1 MEKTIKSLNI
11 VAAALLI
18 VNLGVELW
26 DRFKP
31 QKQKKEEKETVDD
44 EDGPE
49 EECDE
54 EEQNSDFYTEAMAG
68 IYIKQQK
75 FEQALEIIRAISAD
89 NPKKSVYFA
98 EQIRYLELLVRLN
111 RNKK

>member
-11 VAAALLI
+11 VAAALI
-18 VNLGVELW
+18 IINLGIELY

-31 QKQKKEEKETVDD
+31 QKQTKDEKETTVDY

-54 EEQNSDFYTEAMAG
+54 EEID
-68 IYIKQQK
+68 K
-75 FEQALEIIRAISAD
+75 
-89 NPKKSVYFA
+89 
-98 EQIRYLELLVRLN
+98 
-111 RNKK
+111 

>member
-1 MEKTIKSLNI
+1 MRIE
-11 VAAALLI
+11 VAAHELATGEFLRI
-18 VNLGVELW
+18 VKH
-26 DRFKP
+26 RFEPEGTSKA
-31 QKQKKEEKETVDD
+31 EADD
-44 EDGPE
+44 LPPA

>member
-31 QKQKKEEKETVDD
+31 QKQTKDEKETVDD

-54 EEQNSDFYTEAMAG
+54 EEIDKWKGQYYRHHCNRAWDYSNDYQAKQKIMAG
-68 IYIKQQK
+68 IS
-75 FEQALEIIRAISAD
+75 EIETA
-89 NPKKSVYFA
+89 A
-98 EQIRYLELLVRLN
+98 EVI
-111 RNKK
+111 NKPF

>member
-18 VNLGVELW
+18 VNLAVELW

-31 QKQKKEEKETVDD
+31 QKQTKDEKETVDD

-49 EECDE
+49 EEYDE
-54 EEQNSDFYTEAMAG
+54 EEID
-68 IYIKQQK
+68 K
-75 FEQALEIIRAISAD
+75 
-89 NPKKSVYFA
+89 
-98 EQIRYLELLVRLN
+98 
-111 RNKK
+111 

>member
-31 QKQKKEEKETVDD
+31 QKTSKKRKASLIIPHHSTARKRTKKKTKTTTTTKSEKGNLIELIAVLA
-44 EDGPE
+44 
-49 EECDE
+49 
-54 EEQNSDFYTEAMAG
+54 EAVAAVLKN
-68 IYIKQQK
+68 YKK
-75 FEQALEIIRAISAD
+75 ISTAW
-89 NPKKSVYFA
+89 NKYKSRPPPK
-98 EQIRYLELLVRLN
+98 
-111 RNKK
+111 

>member
-18 VNLGVELW
+18 VNLAVELW

-31 QKQKKEEKETVDD
+31 QKQKKEVKETTVDD

-54 EEQNSDFYTEAMAG
+54 EEIDKWQGQHHRHYCNRAWDYSNDYQTKQKIMAG
-68 IYIKQQK
+68 VS
-75 FEQALEIIRAISAD
+75 EIETA
-89 NPKKSVYFA
+89 A
-98 EQIRYLELLVRLN
+98 EVI
-111 RNKK
+111 NKPF

>member
-26 DRFKP
+26 DRLKP
-31 QKQKKEEKETVDD
+31 QKQKKEEKETTVDD

-54 EEQNSDFYTEAMAG
+54 EEID
-68 IYIKQQK
+68 K
-75 FEQALEIIRAISAD
+75 
-89 NPKKSVYFA
+89 
-98 EQIRYLELLVRLN
+98 
-111 RNKK
+111 